1 MKYDFDNAAPDR
13 RGSGSYKW
21 DSQPP
26 FPCGDA
32 SLIPMWVA
40 DMDFRTAPC
49 VIDALRRRVEHG
61 VFDIHLFLMI
71 IMLLSMP
78 GFAVAMVME
87 LIRH

>member
-61 VFDIHLFLMI
+61 VFGYTFVPDDYHV
-71 IMLLSMP
+71 
-78 GFAVAMVME
+78 AVDVIGRAHV
-87 LIRH
+87 